1 MSKQGMGNFAESEAA
16 ARGVAYDD
24 IWLVAGQ
31 RTPFADYNTVL
42 RDVSPTDLG
51 IAAARALFERSGIPA
66 TEVDAIV
73 AGNMAQA
80 SFDAYFLPR
89 HIGLYSGVNPN
100 VPALLVQRLCCTGFE
115 TMLTAADQI
124 TLGKANVVLCVGT
137 ESMSRNPVAAYTHR
151 SGFRMGQVEFKDF
164 LWEATLDTAPKV
176 SMGGTAENLA
186 TRYGISREEVD
197 QFAARSFACGV
208 AAWEAG
214 WFADEVSPVVN
225 ATWELEGYKA
235 RGIKLADRAV
245 SFERDG
251 HVRPTPLEILQK
263 LKPAFGGVQTGGN
276 SSAIVDGAAAVIVA
290 RGDWVR
296 AHGLTPIARIVAGA
310 AVAVPPEIMGI
321 GPAPAIRAAA
331 KLAGITVGDIDRV
344 EINEAFGAQYLACER
359 ELGLDR
365 DKVNVNG
372 GAIAIGH
379 PLGASGVRLTH
390 TVARATRAAGLQYGV
405 SSACAGG
412 GQGVAVIVENVA

>member
-16 ARGVAYDD
+16 ARGTAYDD

-51 IAAARALFERSGIPA
+51 IAAARALFDSSGIPA

-115 TMLTAADQI
+115 TILTAADQI
-124 TLGKANVVLCVGT
+124 TLGKASVVLCVGT

-151 SGFRMGQVEFKDF
+151 SGFRMGQLEFKDF
-164 LWEATLDTAPKV
+164 LWEATMDTAPGV
-176 SMGGTAENLA
+176 SMGGTAEKLA
-186 TRYGISREEVD
+186 LRYGISREEVD
-197 QFAARSFACGV
+197 RFAAQSFARGV
-208 AAWEAG
+208 AAWDAG
-214 WFADEVSPVVN
+214 WFADEVSPVHN

-235 RGIKLADRAV
+235 RALKLADRAA
-245 SFERDG
+245 SCERDG
-251 HVRPTPLEILQK
+251 HVRSTPLETLQK

-310 AVAVPPEIMGI
+310 AAAVPPEIMGI

-331 KLAGITVGDIDRV
+331 RLAGITVGDIGRI

-359 ELGLDR
+359 ELALDR
-365 DKVNVNG
+365 ERANVHG

>member
-1 MSKQGMGNFAESEAA
+1 MSKQGMGNFTESEAA
-16 ARGVAYDD
+16 ARGTAYDD

-51 IAAARALFERSGIPA
+51 IAAARALFATSGIPA
-66 TEVDAIV
+66 TEVDTII

-115 TMLTAADQI
+115 TILTAADQI
-124 TLGKANVVLCVGT
+124 SLGKANVVLCVGT

-164 LWEATLDTAPKV
+164 LWEATLDTAPMV
-176 SMGGTAENLA
+176 GMGGTAENLA
-186 TRYGISREEVD
+186 VRYGISREEVD
-197 QFAARSFACGV
+197 QFAAQSFARGV

-214 WFADEVSPVVN
+214 WFGDEVSTVVN

-235 RGIKLADRAV
+235 RGIKLADRATA
-245 SFERDG
+245 FERDG
-251 HVRPTPLEILQK
+251 HVRSTALEILQK

-290 RGDWVR
+290 RGDWMR
-296 AHGLTPIARIVAGA
+296 AHGLTPLARIVAGA

-321 GPAPAIRAAA
+321 GPVPAIRAAA
-331 KLAGITVGDIDRV
+331 KLAGITVEELGRI

-365 DKVNVNG
+365 DKSNVHG

-390 TVARATRAAGLQYGV
+390 TVARAVRDAGLQYGV

>member
-1 MSKQGMGNFAESEAA
+1 MSNPYSASEASA
-16 ARGVAYDD
+16 LSSAYDD

-31 RTPFADYNTVL
+31 RTPFADYNGVL

-51 IAAARALFERSGIPA
+51 IFAARALFEKSGIPA
-66 TEVDAIV
+66 TEVGAIV

-89 HIGLYSGVNPN
+89 HVGLYSGVDPN
-100 VPALLVQRLCCTGFE
+100 VPAVLVQRLCGTGFE
-115 TMLTAADQI
+115 TILTAADQI
-124 TLGKANVVLCVGT
+124 TLGKAQVVLCVGA

-151 SGFRMGQVEFKDF
+151 AGFRMGQVDFRDF
-164 LWEATLDTAPKV
+164 LWEATKDTAPAA
-176 SMGGTAENLA
+176 SMGDTAENLA
-186 TRYGISREEVD
+186 RRYGISREEVD
-197 QFAARSFACGV
+197 RFAEQSFDRAL
-208 AAWEAG
+208 AG
-214 WFADEVSPVVN
+214 WESGYFDGEVCPVTN
-225 ATWELEGYKA
+225 ATWTLDGYQP
-235 RGIKLADRAV
+235 RSLKLADRAV
-245 SFERDG
+245 CCERDG
-251 HVRPTPLEILQK
+251 HVRPTSFETLQK

-296 AHGLTPIARIVAGA
+296 AHGLTPLARIVAGA
-310 AVAVPPEIMGI
+310 VVAVPPEIMGI

-331 KLAGITVGDIDRV
+331 RTAGLGVGDFGRI

-365 DKVNVNG
+365 DKVNVHG

-379 PLGASGVRLTH
+379 PLGTSGVRLTT
-390 TVARATRAAGLQYGV
+390 TVARELKEAGLQHGV
-405 SSACAGG
+405 SSACCGG
-412 GQGVAVIVENVA
+412 GQGVAIVLENAG

>member
-1 MSKQGMGNFAESEAA
+1 MTSTHAFAASEAA
-16 ARGVAYDD
+16 ALSATYDD

-31 RTPFADYNTVL
+31 RTPFADYNGPL
-42 RDVSPTDLG
+42 RDASATDLG
-51 IAAARALFERSGIPA
+51 IAAARSLFSTSGIPA
-66 TEVDAIV
+66 GEVNAII
-73 AGNMAQA
+73 AGNMAQS

-89 HIGLYSGVNPN
+89 HIGLYSGVNSN
-100 VPALLVQRLCCTGFE
+100 APALLVQRLCCTGFE
-115 TMLTAADQI
+115 TILTAADQI
-124 TLGKANVVLCVGT
+124 TLGKASVVLAVGA

-151 SGFRMGQVEFKDF
+151 AGFRMGQVDFRDF
-164 LWEATLDTAPKV
+164 LWEATKDTAPGIG
-176 SMGGTAENLA
+176 MGDTAENLA
-186 TRYGISREEVD
+186 RRYGISREEVD
-197 QFAARSFACGV
+197 RFAALSFERGC

-214 WFADEVSPVVN
+214 WYADEVSAVTN
-225 ATWELEGYKA
+225 EKWELDGYQPRA
-235 RGIKLADRAV
+235 IKLADRAER
-245 SFERDG
+245 FERDG
-251 HVRPTPLEILQK
+251 HVRPTSFDTLQK

-296 AHGLTPIARIVAGA
+296 ANGLKPLARIVGGA

-331 KLAGITVGDIDRV
+331 ARCGITVGDLGRI
-344 EINEAFGAQYLACER
+344 EINEAFGAQFLACQR
-359 ELGLDR
+359 ELDFDTER
-365 DKVNVNG
+365 ANSRG

-390 TVARATRAAGLQYGV
+390 TVARQMKADGVQYGV

-412 GQGVAVIVENVA
+412 GQGVAVVLENV